1 MTKIMLVDDEPDIR
15 YLLKRKLEREQYE
28 VVEADSGEE
37 CLNKIKQEKPDLIL
51 LDIMMPGMS
60 GWETLECIKEMEDTA
75 EILIIIFTV
84 MDVTPEAMSKKEELG
99 FVDYIV
105 KPFDYNDLL
114 KRIQMAMGRDEDH
127 ERHKGSLR

>member
-15 YLLKRKLEREQYE
+15 YLMKRKLEREQYE

>member
-15 YLLKRKLEREQYE
+15 YLMKRKLEIEQYE

-37 CLNKIKQEKPDLIL
+37 CLDTIKQEKPDLIL

-75 EILIIIFTV
+75 EILVIIFTV

-114 KRIQMAMGRDEDH
+114 KRIQMAIDMRG
-127 ERHKGSLR
+127 

>member
-15 YLLKRKLEREQYE
+15 YLMKRKLEREQYE
-28 VVEADSGEE
+28 VVEADSGNE

-84 MDVTPEAMSKKEELG
+84 MDITPEAMSKKDELG

-114 KRIQMAMGRDEDH
+114 KRIQMAIDMRG
-127 ERHKGSLR
+127 